1 MQVLTGPDAA
11 LPFTLRETE
20 SRGFGAEK
28 RHDLMDVPNSLRAAT
43 SRTDCDRGRKLGDQ
57 SRGDGDNPCKGHGW
71 TGLQWGE
78 WPARRAGRAWTGGGD
93 VLRVRRRMGGNE
105 GCRGCFPH
113 LGGGGRPP
121 STGRGRQGKLTQSKG
136 AEFSLRRVRMQVQ
149 SHRTGYESGIQGR
162 MPVGGVACDAMRPD
176 GISKGEP
183 RRETPRD
190 LRPEPRTRRWRG
202 KQEASGEE
210 RPLRQKENR
219 RS

>member
-1 MQVLTGPDAA
+1 MYPTAYG
-11 LPFTLRETE
+11 LPHPEPTAIVDGSWETSPE
-20 SRGFGAEK
+20 
-28 RHDLMDVPNSLRAAT
+28 AT
-43 SRTDCDRGRKLGDQ
+43 AIIRVRD
-57 SRGDGDNPCKGHGW
+57 
-71 TGLQWGE
+71 
-78 WPARRAGRAWTGGGD
+78 TGGQDCSGESGRRDGQEEPGGRD

-105 GCRGCFPH
+105 GCRGSFLH

-121 STGRGRQGKLTQSKG
+121 STGRGCQGKLTQSKG

-162 MPVGGVACDAMRPD
+162 MRAGDVPVGGVACDAMRPD